1 MAAALLC
8 CMAHAEDKAVAR
20 VGALKPV
27 GGDRVVEVALAES
40 LSALGYVEGR
50 NLTIDWQQYEQSNE
64 AMRSAAAALVQS
76 RVDVIVVNGT
86 QAARA
91 VLSETSNIPVVFLS
105 ADPISAGLAASL
117 AHPGANATGISTQST
132 ELIAKRLQLLR
143 QIAPRTRHFVMLVNP
158 DSPMYGA
165 ILREAQKAAR
175 AQRVRLSTLDAS
187 NADELSAALRGMQGK
202 AGYALIVTSDAFF
215 IANRDAIG
223 SAVRK
228 AKLPTL
234 VPTNNYWGDGVLMSY
249 GPNIEALLRRV
260 AVYVDKILKGAKPAD
275 LPIEQSTKLELIIDS
290 RVARELGLKVPQ
302 ELLERADEVI
312 R

>member
-1 MAAALLC
+1 MPL
-8 CMAHAEDKAVAR
+8 R
-20 VGALKPV
+20 
-27 GGDRVVEVALAES
+27 GDRVVELALVEG

-50 NLTIDWQQYEQSNE
+50 NLTINWRQYEQSGE
-64 AMRSAAAALVQS
+64 AIRAAAAELVQS
-76 RVDVIVVNGT
+76 RVDLIIVNGT

-91 VLSETSNIPVVFLS
+91 VLSETSSTPVVFLS

-143 QIAPRTRHFVMLVNP
+143 QIAPRTRHIVMLVNP

-165 ILREAQKAAR
+165 ILREAHKAAR
-175 AQRVRLSTLDAS
+175 AQRIRISTLDAGD
-187 NADELSAALRGMQGK
+187 ADELSAALRGVQGK
-202 AGYALIVTSDAFF
+202 AGYALIVSSDAFF
-215 IANRDAIG
+215 IANRDTIG

-249 GPNIEALLRRV
+249 GPNLAELLRRV

-290 RVARELGLKVPQ
+290 HVAREMGLKVPQ
-302 ELLERADEVI
+302 ELLIRADKVI
-312 R
+312 Q